1 LLNWIGASTSGASP
15 PALSEIIERTVT
27 EKVKK
32 TSVVIPIDEL
42 HIDEDFCFATAH
54 VIRLSHATFEDI
66 LQVAASTAAPEEA
79 QSFRAEL
86 HKKWL
91 GKAGMRFALTAEP
104 LRAQE
109 IAFERA
115 TDYMTLLQFYGAPA
129 MTFLLVSHAAPTG
142 SRPYRTMDCL
152 SYGGEIV
159 QRAKRVAEPL
169 YELQMT
175 AADRDQLEQSGGWM
189 ILSSLAQGTA
199 CEYEEKLI
207 ESLLVYGRACYQLDP
222 TDKLLQIMTAL
233 EMFALRNENEPIQA
247 ALADRLAFAIT
258 DNPDVRQRIAGNLR
272 TTYGLRAR
280 HEINAQFG
288 R

>member
-1 LLNWIGASTSGASP
+1 
-15 PALSEIIERTVT
+15 
-27 EKVKK
+27 
-32 TSVVIPIDEL
+32 
-42 HIDEDFCFATAH
+42 
-54 VIRLSHATFEDI
+54 
-66 LQVAASTAAPEEA
+66 
-79 QSFRAEL
+79 
-86 HKKWL
+86 
-91 GKAGMRFALTAEP
+91 
-104 LRAQE
+104 
-109 IAFERA
+109 
-115 TDYMTLLQFYGAPA
+115 
-129 MTFLLVSHAAPTG
+129 
-142 SRPYRTMDCL
+142 MDCL

-189 ILSSLAQGTA
+189 ISSSLAQGTA

-258 DNPDVRQRIAGNLR
+258 ENPDVRQRIAGNLR
-272 TTYGLRAR
+272 TTYGLRS
-280 HEINAQFG
+280 G
-288 R
+288 RTHHGKSISDTETIEHFLQNVWAFFLTLIHGVGRYRTRVEFLDHL